1 MIRMKG
7 MGGSGGWGDGRVLD
21 PPLQTR
27 PYGIGEDWRMNL
39 ALGWTGWGK
48 KKNETNRINDT

>member
-48 KKNETNRINDT
+48 RRMKQTE